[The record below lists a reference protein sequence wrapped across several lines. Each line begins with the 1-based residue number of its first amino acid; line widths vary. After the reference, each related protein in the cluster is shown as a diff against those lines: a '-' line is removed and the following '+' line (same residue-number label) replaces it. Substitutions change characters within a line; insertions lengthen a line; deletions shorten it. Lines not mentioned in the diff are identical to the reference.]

1 MYKTRI
7 FFLIAFIVNGFYLIL
22 TFIFFYFLDSPLMS
36 IDENDFLSFYHAGW
50 NVLED
55 LPNLYD
61 SSLSPFP
68 FRYLPISAYFFTPF
82 SILGLELGYF
92 VFQIF
97 NFSLNILII
106 YLMYRIIQIYNNL
119 SNDPNFYF
127 KLNTFKD
134 SFDKTENASVLH
146 QYAIF
151 LIMLPQFMNYFLG
164 QINLIV
170 LFLILSSLIFFLKG
184 GIKNDLIGGFL
195 IGLGLSIRPTLIL
208 ILPFLIVLK
217 YNRET
222 KKFLF
227 NLKTTVIRFLGP
239 TVLLLISGIYFLI
252 YPQMFTD
259 FIDVNLTG
267 EYTYTTEGG
276 IEINPSFSLTRI
288 VLIFLDLIR
297 VDINGFLIFIIITLI
312 FLIPIYYFYIQH
324 SDQPIKLIYGYLL
337 GILVMLIVYF
347 DSWPH
352 HIVVLTPFLIF
363 FLLINK
369 NFKYYKLFKYL
380 HYLIAILMVIFW
392 GIYYLTYQFFPFNAG
407 GLILLMLLYYCLVMY
422 YVNQVREKP

>member
-1 MYKTRI
+1 
-7 FFLIAFIVNGFYLIL
+7 
-22 TFIFFYFLDSPLMS
+22 
-36 IDENDFLSFYHAGW
+36 
-50 NVLED
+50 
-55 LPNLYD
+55 
-61 SSLSPFP
+61 
-68 FRYLPISAYFFTPF
+68 
-82 SILGLELGYF
+82 
-92 VFQIF
+92 
-97 NFSLNILII
+97 
-106 YLMYRIIQIYNNL
+106 MYRIIQFYKNV
-119 SNDPNFYF
+119 SNDSNFYS

-134 SFDKTENASVLH
+134 SFDKTENESVLH

-170 LFLILSSLIFFLKG
+170 LFFILSSLLFFLKE
-184 GIKNDLIGGFL
+184 GIKNNLIGGFL

-222 KKFLF
+222 KKLLF
-227 NLKTTVIRFLGP
+227 NLKTTMIRLLGP
-239 TVLLLISGIYFLI
+239 TILLLISGIYFLI

-259 FIDVNLTG
+259 FIAVNLTG

-288 VLIFLDLIR
+288 VLIFMDLIR
-297 VDINGFLIFIIITLI
+297 VDINGFLIFIIVTLI

-324 SDQPIKLIYGYLL
+324 SDQPIKLINGYLL
-337 GILVMLIVYF
+337 GILIMLIVYF

-352 HIVVLTPFLIF
+352 HLVVLTPFLIF
-363 FLLINK
+363 FILINK

-407 GLILLMLLYYCLVMY
+407 GLILLMLLYYCLVVY
-422 YVNQVREKP
+422 YVNQVRENI

>member
-1 MYKTRI
+1 MYKTRV
-7 FFLIAFIVNGFYLIL
+7 FFLIACIVNGFYLIL

-36 IDENDFLSFYHAGW
+36 IDENDYLSFYHAGW
-50 NVLED
+50 NVLEN
-55 LPNLYD
+55 LPNLYN

-82 SILGLELGYF
+82 SILGLKLGYF

-97 NFSLNILII
+97 NFFLNILII
-106 YLMYRIIQIYNNL
+106 YLMYRIIQIYKNV
-119 SNDPNFYF
+119 SNDSNFYS

-134 SFDKTENASVLH
+134 SFDKAENESVLH

-170 LFLILSSLIFFLKG
+170 SFFILSSLLFFLKE

-222 KKFLF
+222 KKLLF
-227 NLKTTVIRFLGP
+227 NLKTTMIRLLGP
-239 TVLLLISGIYFLI
+239 TILLLISGIYFLI

-259 FIDVNLTG
+259 FIAVNLTG

-288 VLIFLDLIR
+288 VLIFINLIR
-297 VDINGFLIFIIITLI
+297 VDINGFLIFIIVTLI

-324 SDQPIKLIYGYLL
+324 SNQPIKLINGYLL
-337 GILVMLIVYF
+337 GILIMLIVYF

-352 HIVVLTPFLIF
+352 HLVVLTPFLIF
-363 FLLINK
+363 FILINK

-380 HYLIAILMVIFW
+380 YYLIAILMVIFW

-407 GLILLMLLYYCLVMY
+407 GLILLMLLYYCLVVY
-422 YVNQVREKP
+422 YVNQVRENI

>member
-1 MYKTRI
+1 MHKTRL
-7 FFLIAFIVNGFYLIL
+7 FFLIACIVNGFYLIL

-36 IDENDFLSFYHAGW
+36 IDENDYLSFYHAGL
-50 NVLED
+50 NVLKD
-55 LPNLYD
+55 LPNLYN

-68 FRYLPISAYFFTPF
+68 FRYLPLSAYFFTPF
-82 SILGLELGYF
+82 SILGLELGYL

-97 NFSLNILII
+97 NFSLNILIF
-106 YLMYRIIQIYNNL
+106 YLMYRIIQFYKNV
-119 SNDPNFYF
+119 SNDSNFYS

-134 SFDKTENASVLH
+134 SFDKTENESVLH

-170 LFLILSSLIFFLKG
+170 LFFILSSLLFFLKE
-184 GIKNDLIGGFL
+184 GIKNNLIGGFL

-222 KKFLF
+222 KKLLF
-227 NLKTTVIRFLGP
+227 NLKTTMIRLLGP
-239 TVLLLISGIYFLI
+239 TILLLISGIYFLI

-259 FIDVNLTG
+259 FIAVNLTG

-288 VLIFLDLIR
+288 VLIFMDLIR
-297 VDINGFLIFIIITLI
+297 VDINGFLIFIIVTLI

-324 SDQPIKLIYGYLL
+324 SDQPIKLINGYLL
-337 GILVMLIVYF
+337 GILIMLIVYF

-352 HIVVLTPFLIF
+352 HLVVLTPFLIF
-363 FLLINK
+363 FILINK

-407 GLILLMLLYYCLVMY
+407 GLILLMLLYYCLVVY
-422 YVNQVREKP
+422 YVNQVRENI